1 MASLLRSALTGAGV
15 LLLSAGGVFAHARLV
30 SSDPAAGARLKA
42 GPARVAL
49 TFSEPLT
56 LAFSR
61 LSLQEPGQAKGSA
74 PMPLKALKLTGPR
87 TLAADLPAPLAPGAY
102 ALVWRAVSV
111 DSHHTDGRV
120 AFTVGTP

>member
-1 MASLLRSALTGAGV
+1 MARILRSALTGAGV

-30 SSDPAAGARLKA
+30 SSDPAAGAHLTA

-61 LSLQEPGQAKGSA
+61 LSLEEPGEAKGAA
-74 PMPLKALKLTGPR
+74 PIPLKAVKLAGPR

-111 DSHHTDGRV
+111 DSHHTEGRV
-120 AFTVGTP
+120 VFTVGRP